1 MTQLRDAMTKALTT
15 ETVRHRHSATLQGA
29 SVVSV
34 LPRDALRFLIA
45 SILVAIAVFGCG
57 NSDRRAEFRLAPD
70 TLAPTPVPEIARQRV
85 RKRLAEVAD
94 LLGFDEKRE
103 LQDPVAIAVFS
114 QPVKQAP
121 VEIKAFV
128 QGSMILVEVS
138 QQKPMTSKAAL
149 FEKAKALVEDR
160 LRADFADRVSETSTT
175 NGWWSFIRS
184 EDAGRSH
191 L

>member
-1 MTQLRDAMTKALTT
+1 
-15 ETVRHRHSATLQGA
+15 
-29 SVVSV
+29 VSV
-34 LPRDALRFLIA
+34 LPREALRFLIA
-45 SILVAIAVFGCG
+45 SILVAIGVFGCG

-103 LQDPVAIAVFS
+103 SQDPLAIAVFS
-114 QPVKQAP
+114 QPVKHAP
-121 VEIKAFV
+121 VEIKAYV
-128 QGSMILVEVS
+128 QGSLILVEVS
-138 QQKPMTSKAAL
+138 QQKPITSKAAL
-149 FEKAKALVEDR
+149 FEKAKVLVENR